1 MKREKEQRF
10 EKVVE
15 WEKEPNILN
24 LAISLILYL
33 IGLLFIFMPPVS
45 LYWTIF
51 GLVLIFISGMLFH
64 SSSGEGRKV
73 TWRKIK

>member
-1 MKREKEQRF
+1 MKQTKEKRF

-51 GLVLIFISGMLFH
+51 GVILIFISGMLFH
-64 SSSGEGRKV
+64 LSSGEGRKV

>member
-33 IGLLFIFMPPVS
+33 IGLLFVFMPPVS

-51 GLVLIFISGMLFH
+51 GVILIFLSGILCD
-64 SSSGEGRKV
+64 SSSGKGRKV
-73 TWRKIK
+73 TWREIK